1 MAGVRQFDEDRVVD
15 AVLDV
20 FWRKG
25 LRETTMQDLA
35 EAANVQ
41 RGSLYNAYKEKDAL
55 FLLAFDRYASRF
67 IRAAESA
74 LASADDASALSAF
87 FEIAIANMTDGTPPR
102 GCLTTRTALE
112 MTSASGQ
119 VHRRIQALLE
129 DLEEMLRKAFSRE
142 DMRQHLTLEPSQAAL
157 VVVTFMRGLAVME
170 RAFQNPTQ
178 LREAADGLVKVL
190 FADGSRR
197 ERKPKRPQV
206 SGSPNT
212 RSA

>member
-41 RGSLYNAYKEKDAL
+41 RGSLYNAYKGKDAL

-67 IRAAESA
+67 IQAAESA
-74 LASADDASALSAF
+74 LASAGGASALSAF
-87 FEIAIANMTDGTPPR
+87 FEVAIANMTDGTPPR

-112 MTSASGQ
+112 ATNVGGQ
-119 VHRRIQALLE
+119 VHKRIQALLE
-129 DLEEMLRKAFSRE
+129 DLEALLRKAFSRE
-142 DMRQHLTLEPSQAAL
+142 DMRKHLALEPGQAAL

-170 RAFQNPTQ
+170 RAFQNPAQ
-178 LREAADGLVKVL
+178 LREAAAGLVKML
-190 FADGSRR
+190 FADANRR
-197 ERKPKRPQV
+197 ERQPKRPQI
-206 SGSPNT
+206 SGSPSP
-212 RSA
+212 RSR